1 MLKIIQ
7 TLDELDNFKPAWDA
21 LYEADDLATPF
32 QHFEYIRL
40 SLESGTG
47 TSGKPYII
55 AVKDDASN
63 TWTSVFPF
71 LLDKNGILRFINDT
85 HSDFCSP
92 VIHPAF
98 RHFNLFKEF
107 SEHIFRENG
116 IKGLCLKNL
125 QDSSPLLS
133 VLKPHFRYL
142 VCQDFNYYS
151 TIPIIA
157 KDSDKDEIDA
167 FRYVLAKQRSNLRK
181 TKKRSRTD
189 CSFGILSAKEGH
201 PYPAEEIR
209 SVANRMVD
217 EGKRA
222 REYFSNSF
230 MAFWEKLYEKG
241 LLSVAVLKRGDEVLS
256 CNFMYP
262 DAKHKEYI
270 KWLMLYTENQWNM
283 VINILIAEE
292 IYHSDEVDTI
302 NFARGIYDYK
312 LTNFHPDVKALFC
325 LRIAK
330 TRRGHIRNI
339 LATAVHYA
347 KPVVKSFLRR

>member
-7 TLDELDNFKPAWDA
+7 TLDELDNFRPAWDA

-63 TWTSVFPF
+63 TWTAVFPF

-85 HSDFCSP
+85 HSDFCST

-167 FRYVLAKQRSNLRK
+167 FRFVLAKQRNNLRK
-181 TKKRSRTD
+181 MRKRGHSD
-189 CSFGILSAKEGH
+189 CSFEILSSNEGN
-201 PYPAEEIR
+201 PYPLEEIKALA
-209 SVANRMVD
+209 SRMIAD
-217 EGKRA
+217 GKRV
-222 REYFSNSF
+222 RGYFSDSF
-230 MAFWEKLYEKG
+230 MEFWEKLYEKG

-256 CNFMYP
+256 CNFMFP
-262 DAKHKEYI
+262 DKKHKEYI

-283 VINILIAEE
+283 VINILIAEY
-292 IYHSDEVDTI
+292 IYHSEDIEGI

-312 LTNFHPDVKALFC
+312 LTNFHPDVKTLFC

-330 TRRGHIRNI
+330 TRWGHLRNMF
-339 LATAVHYA
+339 ATAVHYV
-347 KPVVKSFLRR
+347 KPVVKSFLHR